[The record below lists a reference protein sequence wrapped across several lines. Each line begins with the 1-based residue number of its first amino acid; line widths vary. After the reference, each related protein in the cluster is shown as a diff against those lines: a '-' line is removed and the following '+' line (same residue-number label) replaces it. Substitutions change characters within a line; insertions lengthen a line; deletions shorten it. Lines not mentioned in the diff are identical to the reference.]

1 MVLPRTRLVM
11 SLYVVAYNVIMRLR
25 DCLLRA
31 TVAVETFEE
40 SSTMTTVS
48 VTIRLDPSTVE
59 FLDKLA
65 VVEERDRSYMV
76 RKAVTSFV
84 ELRRWQIEEIEK
96 AVKEA
101 DSDLFLSDT
110 DSASFM
116 DELAQ

>member
-48 VTIRLDPSTVE
+48 VTIRLDP
-59 FLDKLA
+59 
-65 VVEERDRSYMV
+65 
-76 RKAVTSFV
+76 
-84 ELRRWQIEEIEK
+84 
-96 AVKEA
+96 
-101 DSDLFLSDT
+101 
-110 DSASFM
+110 
-116 DELAQ
+116 